1 MTLDEKYIEK
11 LYLPNI
17 SKVREGLYR
26 MRCIFC
32 GNGETNPNKFKGY
45 LYLKGNSYNYRCHR
59 CNAKSSLKTI
69 MKELDPKLHL
79 QYVNESQICK

>member
-1 MTLDEKYIEK
+1 MTLDEKYIDK
-11 LYLPNI
+11 LRLQNI

-32 GNGETNPNKFKGY
+32 SNCETNPNKFKGY
-45 LYLKGNSYNYRCHR
+45 LYLKGNYYNYLCHR
-59 CNAKSSLKTI
+59 CNAKSSHKTI

-79 QYVNESQICK
+79 QYVNE